1 MPFPN
6 QDYSKRDYLLPAG
19 CKTEADEQFID
30 CKCPHC
36 GFLASF
42 PEGRIG
48 TLQECPRC
56 FDVLVVPSQG
66 TDVGA
71 KLPIPVKT
79 SRLLL
84 RRLVRSDSSDLL
96 ELMADEES
104 FRYIAW
110 TPLEE
115 GEVED
120 WIEKDKAVRLTQ
132 NRASLCFGIELV
144 EYSKLIGF
152 LSLNYFDEERQDMAF
167 MTMINANYR
176 RQGFGSE
183 AVRGALHFAF
193 TGVHIHRV
201 IASCDSRNIA
211 GCRMLEKAGMRREG
225 ECVKD
230 LFQKGEWMN
239 TVWYAILEE
248 EYEQPPIKY

>member
-1 MPFPN
+1 
-6 QDYSKRDYLLPAG
+6 
-19 CKTEADEQFID
+19 
-30 CKCPHC
+30 
-36 GFLASF
+36 
-42 PEGRIG
+42 
-48 TLQECPRC
+48 
-56 FDVLVVPSQG
+56 
-66 TDVGA
+66 
-71 KLPIPVKT
+71 
-79 SRLLL
+79 
-84 RRLVRSDSSDLL
+84 
-96 ELMADEES
+96 MADEES